1 MNNLTPLYKLKTDN
15 RMKKLFMLIVSA
27 SLAGTLFAGGLVT
40 NTNQSALYARL
51 QSRNAS
57 TALDAVYYNP
67 AGLTRLDDGI
77 YLSIS
82 NQTIGQSRAITSTY
96 PYLAGT
102 PREYPGTVS
111 APLFPSIY
119 AAYKMGRFAFS
130 AGFNPIGGGG
140 GAKYEEGLPS
150 FEMMVADLPP
160 LLSLQGIPTTQYS
173 ADIFFEGSS
182 IYFGYQANVSFEVN
196 DYISL
201 AAGIRLVT
209 AKNTFNGFIKNISIN
224 PNFPAFGP
232 FTGSMVSAPTFF
244 TGAATTLTAWSQGA
258 TAYSGVLG
266 NMILG
271 GLPSGTLLTDAGL
284 PAQDLGT
291 IQALI
296 TAAGQNPTGINVGMA
311 QAVLGAAATGFANN
325 STAMSTNAAATQDR
339 LVDAEQSGRGVTP
352 VFGVN
357 FTLSEKLNVALR
369 YELQTKLE
377 LTTKVNNNMGGGIFT
392 EGQKVIA
399 DMPAMLA
406 MGFEY
411 KPVNKL
417 MLTGSMNLYF
427 DDKVDYDGSADINV
441 NMIEKNFK
449 EVAFG
454 AQYAINDKLRASAGW
469 LGTYTGVNSN
479 YISDQRYSTNT
490 NSFGGGIG
498 YRITPMIDLN
508 LGGAYTVYQLGEKEY
523 NYFLGGVQPVPVR
536 ETYDKATWIIAVGL
550 DIHFGK

>member
-1 MNNLTPLYKLKTDN
+1 M
-15 RMKKLFMLIVSA
+15 FIVSA
-27 SLAGTLFAGGLVT
+27 SLAGSLFAGGLVT

-57 TALDAVYYNP
+57 TAIDAVYYNP

-77 YLSIS
+77 YLSIN
-82 NQTIGQSRAITSTY
+82 NQTIGQTRTITSNY
-96 PYLAGT
+96 PYLSGT

-111 APLFPSIY
+111 APLFPSLY

-140 GAKYEEGLPS
+140 GAKYNEGLPS

-160 LLSLQGIPTTQYS
+160 LLSFQGIPTTQYS

-182 IYFGYQANVSFEVN
+182 VYFGYQANISFEVN

-201 AAGIRLVT
+201 AAGVRLVS
-209 AKNTFNGFIKNISIN
+209 AKNTFNGHIKNISIN

-232 FTGSMVSAPTFF
+232 FTGSMVAAPTFF
-244 TGAATTLTAWSQGA
+244 NAAATTLTGMSQGA
-258 TAYSGVLG
+258 TAYSGVIG
-266 NMILG
+266 GMITG
-271 GLPSGTLLTDAGL
+271 GLSPATLLADVGFS
-284 PAQDLGT
+284 PADLAT
-291 IQALI
+291 MQALI
-296 TAAGQNPTGINVGMA
+296 TAAGQNPADMNVGTA
-311 QAVLGAAATGFANN
+311 QVVLGAAGTGFAA
-325 STAMSTNAAATQDR
+325 SSATMTANAAATQDR
-339 LVDAEQSGRGVTP
+339 LVNAEQSGRGITP
-352 VFGVN
+352 IFGVN
-357 FTLSEKLNVALR
+357 FTLSEKLNVSMR

-377 LTTKVNNNMGGGIFT
+377 LTTKVNDNMGGGIFVD
-392 EGQKVIA
+392 GQKVIA
-399 DMPAMLA
+399 DMPAQLA

-411 KPVNKL
+411 KPVDRL
-417 MLTGSMNLYF
+417 MLTGSMNIFF
-427 DDKVDYDGSADINV
+427 DHKVDYDGSADINV

-449 EVAFG
+449 EMAFG
-454 AQYAINDKLRASAGW
+454 AQYAINDKLRASFGW

-508 LGGAYTVYQLGEKEY
+508 IGGAYTIYDLGEKEY
-523 NYFLGGVQPVPVR
+523 NYFLGGVQPVPVK
-536 ETYDKATWIIAVGL
+536 ETYDKALWIIAVGL
-550 DIHFGK
+550 DFHF